1 MQIVG
6 KYVNRCK
13 IRYKIILVLVRYYE
27 DSPKTNGRKLS
38 QLFVLFILYKNIL
51 NI

>member
-27 DSPKTNGRKLS
+27 DSSIQNEWPEVKSVDVN
-38 QLFVLFILYKNIL
+38 VCVA
-51 NI
+51 